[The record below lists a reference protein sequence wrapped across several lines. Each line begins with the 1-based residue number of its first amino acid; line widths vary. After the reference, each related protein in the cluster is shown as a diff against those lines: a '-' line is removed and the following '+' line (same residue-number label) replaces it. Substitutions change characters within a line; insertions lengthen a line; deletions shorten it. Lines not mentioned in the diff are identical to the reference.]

1 MRFIEDLGITG
12 HLQISKL
19 YKGKPEEIVFDDHN
33 VIVSGMGVGLSHMF
47 SGSGSDIIT
56 DYQLDRFQVGVSGD
70 DSAGSAIYQ
79 LSGPLTSVAEY
90 GGVASN
96 LGVVSAFQIRNGALT
111 TAKTSVYGLIPF
123 KNVTRINDTS
133 VRYTLILDEDT
144 ANYTNYAARH
154 TGSWAVGDVGAR
166 AAASINE
173 IGLFMKNPR
182 NIIGGASLLVAYRK
196 FTGIVKTSDFSLVFR
211 WTLNF

>member
-12 HLQISKL
+12 HLQIAKL
-19 YKGKPEEIVFDDHN
+19 YKNRPEEIIFDDHN

-47 SGSGSDIIT
+47 TGSGSDTIT
-56 DYQLDRFQVGVSGD
+56 DYQIDRFQVGVSGND
-70 DSAGSAIYQ
+70 TDGSAIYQ

-90 GGVASN
+90 GGVGSN
-96 LGVVSAFQIRNGALT
+96 LGLVSAFQVKNGLLT
-111 TAKTSVYGLIPF
+111 TTKSSVYGLIPF

-144 ANYTNYAARH
+144 ANYTNYAGRH
-154 TGSWAVGDVGAR
+154 TGSFMGGAVAPL
-166 AAASINE
+166 NE

-182 NIIGGASLLVAYRK
+182 DIIGEASLLVAYRK
-196 FTGIVKTSDFSLVFR
+196 FTGIVKTSDYL
-211 WTLNF
+211 LNLQIFTP

>member
-12 HLQISKL
+12 HLQIAKL
-19 YKGKPEEIVFDDHN
+19 YKNKPEEIIFDDHN

-79 LSGPLTSVAEY
+79 LSGPLTSGSEY
-90 GGVASN
+90 GGGASN
-96 LGVVSAFQIRNGALT
+96 LGIVSAFQIKNGSLT
-111 TAKTSVYGLIPF
+111 ATKSSVYGLIPF
-123 KNVTRINDTS
+123 KNVTRINDSS
-133 VRYTLILDEDT
+133 VRYTIILDEDT
-144 ANYTNYAARH
+144 ANYANYAARH
-154 TGSWAVGDVGAR
+154 TGSFLGGAV
-166 AAASINE
+166 ASINE

-182 NIIGGASLLVAYRK
+182 NIIGEASLLVAYRK
-196 FTGIVKTSDFSLVFR
+196 FTGIVKTGDFSLVFR